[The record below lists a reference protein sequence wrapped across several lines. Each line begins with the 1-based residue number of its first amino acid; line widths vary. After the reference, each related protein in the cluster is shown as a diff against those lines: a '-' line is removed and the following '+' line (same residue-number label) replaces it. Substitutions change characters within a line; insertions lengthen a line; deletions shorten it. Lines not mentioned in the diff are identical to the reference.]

1 MRKINKKI
9 EFKIAADGSS
19 ASGKTT
25 GGKLIAKKLK
35 MKFLSSGA
43 LYRFCALKTLENK
56 NTYNVKF
63 INKIANSIT
72 LKKLQ
77 NKKLYSPEVAKLSS
91 IIAKKPYVRKALKG
105 FQKNF
110 IKKSKLVVV
119 EGRDIGS
126 KIMPNADLKL
136 FFTCST
142 KEKAKRRLKEF
153 KSLNKKI
160 TLKQVEKALIQRDKE
175 DTKRKI
181 SPLIMTKNAVLVD
194 TTKLTIKQMEAKLT
208 NLVKNSIKKNME
220 IYKDLSSPASQQ
232 FEKLLNSQLS
242 KNKIEEGKIIE
253 GKITKITDKYVF
265 LFIPGLKSEPVID
278 INEMKMIG
286 MQDKVVEGAEVSV
299 LLEKIEDKN
308 GDVVVSA
315 QKAQKIKGWYELEK
329 AYEDNQSINGKITSK
344 CKGGV
349 IVEHIE
355 TGSLMFCP
363 GSQISD
369 KPMKSV
375 DHLIGV
381 EQKFAII
388 KLDKVRGNAC
398 VSRRQIVS
406 SHKKEDKAKIIEK
419 FKVGDII
426 KDAVVKGYSS
436 FGCFFEVNNEIDVL
450 VHLQEISYSR
460 VNHPDEIFNIGE
472 KHDLKVISIDME
484 KLQIGCS
491 IKQLSP
497 DPFEHISNYEIGK
510 PYKVKVV
517 KITDYGCFCELEPG
531 LSTLLHSSEISWTK
545 KNISPKKL
553 FKVGDQIDCVITE
566 IDKDKRRVAISHRL
580 TNENPYTTLENKYP
594 VGSDID
600 GVVTS
605 ANEYA
610 LYVKLGDFDIDGFL
624 HSNDLSYSGKPEDEL
639 KKHKKGEKL
648 KVRVLEIKKE
658 EQKVRVG
665 LKQLEKD
672 PFDFF
677 KGKKVNDIITVQ
689 VVSSDSKG
697 LMVKP
702 EGCDLEFL
710 IKKSQIAVS
719 AADARPSRFVGGE
732 RIDSAIAEINFD
744 KRKVNLSIKLL
755 EELQNKEAVD
765 KFSSPLSGKNLPFS
779 SLSEKL
785 DDKKKKETE

>member
-1 MRKINKKI
+1 
-9 EFKIAADGSS
+9 
-19 ASGKTT
+19 
-25 GGKLIAKKLK
+25 
-35 MKFLSSGA
+35 
-43 LYRFCALKTLENK
+43 
-56 NTYNVKF
+56 
-63 INKIANSIT
+63 
-72 LKKLQ
+72 
-77 NKKLYSPEVAKLSS
+77 
-91 IIAKKPYVRKALKG
+91 
-105 FQKNF
+105 
-110 IKKSKLVVV
+110 
-119 EGRDIGS
+119 
-126 KIMPNADLKL
+126 
-136 FFTCST
+136 
-142 KEKAKRRLKEF
+142 
-153 KSLNKKI
+153 
-160 TLKQVEKALIQRDKE
+160 
-175 DTKRKI
+175 
-181 SPLIMTKNAVLVD
+181 
-194 TTKLTIKQMEAKLT
+194 
-208 NLVKNSIKKNME
+208 ME
-220 IYKDLSSPASQQ
+220 IYKDLNSPATKQ

-253 GKITKITDKYVF
+253 GKITKITDKYIF

-286 MQDKVVEGAEVSV
+286 MQDKVVEGAIISV

-308 GDVVVSA
+308 GDVLVSA

-329 AYEDNQSINGKITSK
+329 AYEDNEAINGKITSK

-349 IVEHIE
+349 IVEHLE

-369 KPMKSV
+369 KPMKNI

-388 KLDKVRGNAC
+388 KLDKIRGNAC

-426 KDAVVKGYSS
+426 KDAIVKGYSS

-472 KHDLKVISIDME
+472 KHDLKVISIDMD

-545 KNISPKKL
+545 KNILPKKL
-553 FKVGDQIDCVITE
+553 FKVGDMIQCIITD

-580 TNENPYTTLENKYP
+580 TTENPYTTLENKYP
-594 VGSDID
+594 VGSDIE
-600 GVVTS
+600 GIVMS

-639 KKHKKGEKL
+639 KKHKKGDKL
-648 KVRVLEIKKE
+648 KVKVLEIKKE
-658 EQKVRVG
+658 DQKVRVG

-677 KGKKVNDIITVQ
+677 KEKKVNDIITVK
-689 VVSSDSKG
+689 VVSSDNKG
-697 LMVKP
+697 LIVKP

-710 IKKSQIAVS
+710 IKKSQIAVN
-719 AADARPSRFVGGE
+719 AADARPSRFVGQE
-732 RIDSAIAEINFD
+732 RIDSAISEINFE
-744 KRKVNLSIKLL
+744 KRKVSLSIKLL

-785 DDKKKKETE
+785 DDKKKKKTE